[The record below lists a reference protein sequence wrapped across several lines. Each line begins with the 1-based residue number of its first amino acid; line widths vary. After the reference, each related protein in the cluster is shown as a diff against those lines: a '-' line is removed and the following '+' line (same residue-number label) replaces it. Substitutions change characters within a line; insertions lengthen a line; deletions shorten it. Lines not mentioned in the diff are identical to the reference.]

1 MLRGLVGF
9 ILLLLP
15 AVAAADDTP
24 VRALERQMRGVI
36 DRAEPSVV
44 AVIVSH
50 ARYPG
55 SERSAMG
62 RLGKYTAVQAPT
74 RPFGA
79 APPPDRLD
87 LSNPENVADHLF
99 GSGVVLH
106 EAGLVLTNY
115 HLIDGATK
123 VYVRAAS
130 GKGSYAD
137 VHAADARSDLA
148 VLKLLDHVPGL
159 KEARIAPVRIVPGPN
174 GEKATVARGDFVIAL
189 GHPQAAGAADGVPSA
204 SWGILSNVRRRAP
217 GPGREDQ
224 RTKTLHQYG
233 ALFQTDARITLGCSG
248 GALLNLD
255 GELVGLT
262 TPTAAVA
269 GADTAGGFAI
279 PMDPNYR
286 RIVDTLKAGLEV
298 EYGFLGVSVS
308 TERPGRLDDGLS
320 LSQVTPN
327 TPASLAGLRS
337 TDKLLAIDGNPLLD
351 QDDLFLYIGAALAG
365 TRVELTVARF
375 GGRMEKLR
383 VVLAKNPHSL
393 PWLASVRPAAV
404 HGLRVD
410 YTSVLLLPNA
420 NNRGGP
426 PVLPLGV
433 LVRDLDPGS
442 PADAKF
448 KKLGDGRG
456 QWIVTHV
463 DGRPVTTPP
472 EFYRAAAGKTSV
484 TLKVT
489 DPLGQSPEQDI
500 TLP

>member
-1 MLRGLVGF
+1 MLRGLLVS
-9 ILLLLP
+9 LLLP
-15 AVAAADDTP
+15 AVAAADDAP
-24 VRALERQMRGVI
+24 VRALERQMRAVI

-44 AVIVSH
+44 AVVVSH
-50 ARYPG
+50 ARYPDSG
-55 SERSAMG
+55 RAAPG
-62 RLGKYTAVQAPT
+62 RLGRYAAVQPPT
-74 RPFGA
+74 RPFAA

-87 LSNPENVADHLF
+87 LSNPENVGDHLF
-99 GSGVVLH
+99 GSGVVL
-106 EAGLVLTNY
+106 EDGLVLTNY

-123 VYVRAAS
+123 VYVRGAS
-130 GKGSYAD
+130 GRGSYAD

-148 VLKLLDHVPGL
+148 VLKLLDAVSDL
-159 KEARIAPVRIVPGPN
+159 KPVRFAPVRIAPGPN
-174 GEKATVARGDFVIAL
+174 GEKPTVARGDFVIAL

-204 SWGILSNVRRRAP
+204 SWGILSNVRRRVP
-217 GPGREDQ
+217 GPGTETL
-224 RTKTLHQYG
+224 RTKALHQYG

-255 GELVGLT
+255 GELVGLS

-286 RIVDTLKAGLEV
+286 RIVEALRAGREV
-298 EYGFLGVSVS
+298 EYGFLGVSVIP
-308 TERPGRLDDGLS
+308 EPPGRLDGGLK
-320 LSQVTPN
+320 LNQVTPN
-327 TPASLAGLRS
+327 TPASLAGLRERDS
-337 TDKLLAIDGNPLLD
+337 LLAIDGNPVLD

-375 GGRMEKLR
+375 GGRTEKVR
-383 VVLAKNPHSL
+383 VVLAKNPHAL
-393 PWLASVRPAAV
+393 PWLASVRPPAV

-420 NNRGGP
+420 NNRGGA

-456 QWIVTHV
+456 QWIITHV
-463 DGRPVTTPP
+463 DGKPVTTPP
-472 EFYRAAAGKTSV
+472 EFYKTTGGRASV

-489 DPLGQSPEQDI
+489 DPMGQSSDQDI